1 CAADLIGST
10 TPREKKT
17 TAAIASVAIAAT
29 LVNPYGWRLWAFLIE
44 TVRLNRVEINDWQP
58 VYRLGA
64 VFVLLWMLVTVAM
77 IAALAVALALI
88 AGAAVAS
95 ARNASCVHMD
105 AWMFPEADVA
115 SVVQRAGLRGRM
127 LIWFDW
133 GEYAIWHFAPAIAV
147 SIDGRRETVYSD
159 AVVQQQLRFYFV
171 PAERQAIVQRLRPDY
186 VWVPSHLEVA
196 HQLVGDGWTPV

>member
-1 CAADLIGST
+1 
-10 TPREKKT
+10 
-17 TAAIASVAIAAT
+17 
-29 LVNPYGWRLWAFLIE
+29 
-44 TVRLNRVEINDWQP
+44 
-58 VYRLGA
+58 
-64 VFVLLWMLVTVAM
+64 
-77 IAALAVALALI
+77 
-88 AGAAVAS
+88 
-95 ARNASCVHMD
+95 
-105 AWMFPEADVA
+105 MFPEADVA

-196 HQLVGDGWTPV
+196 HQLVGDGWTPVFSGPQSVLLARTAWTREATIAVPPAPRCFPGP